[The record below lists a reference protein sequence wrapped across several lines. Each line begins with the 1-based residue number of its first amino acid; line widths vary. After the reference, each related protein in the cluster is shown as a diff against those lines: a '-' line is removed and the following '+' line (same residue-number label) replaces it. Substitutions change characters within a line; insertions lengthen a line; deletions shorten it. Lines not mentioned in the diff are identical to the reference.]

1 MKNTKNILFRLI
13 GLLLCA
19 VMLFAVVSCTQTPE
33 AEEGEDISDT
43 EAETEPVETM
53 KVVVFSVKSVKGNI
67 LNKYRLE
74 LADVPVTDL
83 PIDPITNI
91 DDAIGKYLLE
101 DANKGT
107 CVSASML
114 GLMDPLVSA
123 HGIGNDY
130 VLITDVINAN
140 TDIKDMSDIIQKA
153 IEENPGK
160 TIYFPDGKYQLSKT
174 VVIPSDPS
182 KSVSF
187 RLSNYARFLPSDDWK
202 AENTALIQYGD
213 ANSAKTQSGDHSD
226 YFMGGII
233 DADGRLTAIEVNG
246 GGRLLISNVSIK
258 NSKIGIHLKPNAAYN
273 DIENVNV
280 TSPNTRETKGIFVEG
295 TNNTFLNMRIYR
307 VLVGAHLTGGDN
319 VLINI
324 HPLFSGTN
332 TLDSIG
338 FHDQS
343 TGNRYSICYSDQFT
357 IGFKLDSQTRSYFDM
372 CYMYWWQACSYQ
384 IGFMC
389 TGEFNSIISDTVV
402 SMQNVKNNGSGTQNH
417 YLYFVDESA
426 DAEETPEETPNTT
439 PSTQPE
445 ETPNTTPSTQPEETP
460 EQTTPEQSEEKPEQ
474 QAEEDNNQSESK
486 PTRPS
491 RPNWGEQEE
500 EEAVNE
506 LKAGTPSGSGII
518 INPSIQSEKNND
530 SDTYLQFVYDP
541 N

>member
-1 MKNTKNILFRLI
+1 MKNRKNILFRLL
-13 GLLLCA
+13 GLLLCVA
-19 VMLFAVVSCTQTPE
+19 MLFAVVSCTQASDGDGDE
-33 AEEGEDISDT
+33 SIADT

-53 KVVVFSVKSVKGNI
+53 KVVVFSVKSVKGNL

-153 IEENPGK
+153 IDENPGK
-160 TIYFPDGKYQLSKT
+160 TIYFPDGKYQLSRT
-174 VVIPSDPS
+174 VVIPSDPT

-187 RLSNYARFLPSDDWK
+187 RLSNYARFLPSDDWN
-202 AENTALIQYGD
+202 AESTALVQYGD
-213 ANSAKTQSGDHSD
+213 ANAAKTQSGDHSD
-226 YFMGGII
+226 YFMGGIL

-246 GGRLLISNVSIK
+246 GGRLFINNVSIK

-332 TLDSIG
+332 TLGSIG

-402 SMQNVKNNGSGTQNH
+402 SMQNVKNNGAGTQNH
-417 YLYFVDESA
+417 YLYFVDESE
-426 DAEETPEETPNTT
+426 DTEETPEETPNTT

-445 ETPNTTPSTQPEETP
+445 ETPEQTPSTQPEVT
-460 EQTTPEQSEEKPEQ
+460 PEQ
-474 QAEEDNNQSESK
+474 QAEEDNDQSESK

-491 RPNWGEQEE
+491 RPSGGQQEE
-500 EEAVNE
+500 EEVVNE
-506 LKAGTPSGSGII
+506 LKAGTPSGSGMI
-518 INPSIQSEKNND
+518 INPSIQYEKNND

>member
-445 ETPNTTPSTQPEETP
+445 ETP